1 VSLRQI
7 TQMVD
12 FAGRTFVV
20 TGGTGLLGGEVAC
33 ALAGVGAN
41 VVILDRDLDR
51 AKGLLE
57 RMGPHACRAEVLR
70 GDVLSHESLTGI
82 AEAVTRRFGGIHGL
96 INAAGGNKPT
106 ATSGPDLS
114 FFGLPEDAL
123 RFVFELNLI
132 GTILP
137 CQVFGRLMAKQGT
150 GVIVNFSSINA
161 SRPLTRIPAYSAAK
175 AGVAN
180 FTQWLAVYMAQSY
193 TPGIR
198 VNAIAPGFFLSEQNR
213 YLLTDE
219 ETGEPTARGRAI
231 IEHTPM
237 GRLGSPEEVLGAVLW
252 LLSSA
257 SAFVTGITVPV
268 DGGFSAYAGV

>member
-1 VSLRQI
+1 
-7 TQMVD
+7 
-12 FAGRTFVV
+12 V